1 MVRKAIAW
9 ILLLTSVIVV
19 AAGCS
24 SQSGE
29 VTGSPTPPPAVAKK
43 EVKPIELHLYSSS
56 GQNDEWFETTYGK
69 YLKEK
74 FPHITFKVHFPSVSS
89 LKDYVATREPLDIVF
104 GAYSNFYS
112 SIRVLD
118 LQNDISDLIKKDGY
132 NLERFEPTVIDLQR
146 QMAGGGIYGLPAF
159 IGTSGL
165 YYNKDLFDKFAVPY
179 PREGITWDEVYDLAV
194 KLTRKDGGVQYYGFA
209 NDNLNYIQANQLS
222 LDLVDPK
229 TFKASFDTDAW
240 KRVVQTLTKFMTI
253 PGVDVAQATPAN
265 FNTKGIVAMATN
277 YTGCCGFT
285 PGAAV
290 SNWGVVRIPEFP
302 DYPNIGPQV
311 FPNYWFMSS
320 TSQHREEA
328 FEVMKYIASEEFQ
341 ASMNARGLATALKDR
356 TMFEKYGQELPL
368 YKGRNMS
375 VLFPKQFAKMSN
387 ITEYQSIAASK
398 LNAALTKIAKDGQ
411 DINTALREAAE
422 ATDKEIETARS
433 AKK

>member
-1 MVRKAIAW
+1 MARKAVAW
-9 ILLLTSVIVV
+9 ILLVASIIMV

-24 SQSGE
+24 SKSEQVG
-29 VTGSPTPPPAVAKK
+29 VNQTPPPVVKK
-43 EVKPIELHLYSSS
+43 DEKPIDLHLYSAS

-69 YLKEK
+69 YLKAK

-104 GAYSNFYS
+104 GAYPNFYTG
-112 SIRVLD
+112 IRVLD

-132 NLERFEPTVIDLQR
+132 NMDRFEPTVVDLQR

-179 PREGITWDEVYDLAV
+179 PKEGITWDEVYDLAV
-194 KLTRKDGGVQYYGFA
+194 KLTRKDGGVQYYGFG
-209 NDNLNYIQANQLS
+209 NDNLTYLQVNQLS

-229 TFKASFDTDAW
+229 TFKASFNTDAW
-240 KRVVQTLTKFMTI
+240 KKVVQTLTKFMTI
-253 PGVDVAQATPAN
+253 PGVDIAQATPGN
-265 FNTKGIVAMATN
+265 FNTKGTVAMATN
-277 YTGCCGFT
+277 YSGCCGFT

-290 SNWGVVRIPEFP
+290 TNWGVVRIPAFP
-302 DYPNIGPQV
+302 DYPNVGPQV

-320 TSQHREEA
+320 TSKYREQA

-341 ASMNARGLATALKDR
+341 TSMNARGLATALKDR
-356 TMFEKYGQELPL
+356 NMFEKYGQELPI
-368 YKGRNMS
+368 YAGKNMS

-387 ITEYQSIAASK
+387 ITEYQILAATK
-398 LNAALTKIAKDGQ
+398 LNAALAKIAKDGQ

-422 ATDKEIETARS
+422 AADKDIETAKA